1 MHLIVILIA
10 IIAAWYRA
18 DWSRFREFHATILY
32 LISMNLLYY
41 FFTVDYRLWVLY
53 SHVGLPV
60 EMLDL
65 FYTFLLF
72 PCTVM
77 LYLTGFPHGWGR
89 QVLHIGKW
97 VLLYFG
103 FEAVGYWLNAIHYFH
118 GWSLIWSFLLLMV
131 MFPMLRLHYKRPF
144 LAYGLSVIIIIFLL
158 YWFDVPWT
166 MKA

>member
-65 FYTFLLF
+65 FILF
-72 PCTVM
+72 FIPVYSHALFNRVSAWM
-77 LYLTGFPHGWGR
+77 GEAGSAYREVGAA
-89 QVLHIGKW
+89 VLW
-97 VLLYFG
+97 V
-103 FEAVGYWLNAIHYFH
+103 
-118 GWSLIWSFLLLMV
+118 
-131 MFPMLRLHYKRPF
+131 
-144 LAYGLSVIIIIFLL
+144 
-158 YWFDVPWT
+158 
-166 MKA
+166 